1 MTAGMDAIVF
11 RRARARDLPA
21 IVGLLADDP
30 IGRLREDA
38 TEPLSAAYVDAFAAI
53 EADPNQLLAVA
64 TEGERVVGTLQITFI
79 PGLSRKGMSRGQI
92 EGVRIAADHRGA
104 GLGRRALEWAIEA
117 CRSRGCGLVQL
128 TTDRERPE
136 AHRFYDQ
143 LGFTAT
149 HLGYKKV
156 L

>member
-1 MTAGMDAIVF
+1 MEPIAF
-11 RRARARDLPA
+11 RRARGSDLPA
-21 IVGLLADDP
+21 IVSLLADDP

-38 TEPLSAAYVDAFAAI
+38 TEPLLAAYRDAFAAI

-64 TEGERVVGTLQITFI
+64 TKGGAVIGTLQISFI
-79 PGLSRKGMSRGQI
+79 PGLSRKGMWRGQI
-92 EGVRIAADHRGA
+92 EGVRIAAGHRGE
-104 GLGRRALEWAIEA
+104 GLGRRAFAWAIGE
-117 CRSRGCGLVQL
+117 CRARGCGLVQL

-143 LGFTAT
+143 LGFTAS
-149 HLGYKKV
+149 HLGYKKT

>member
-1 MTAGMDAIVF
+1 MDTIAF
-11 RRARARDLPA
+11 RRAKASDLPA

-38 TEPLSAAYVDAFAAI
+38 SEPLAAGYRDAFAAI

-64 TEGERVVGTLQITFI
+64 TDGDGVVGTLQITFI
-79 PGLSRKGMSRGQI
+79 PGLSRKGMWRGQI

-104 GLGRRALEWAIEA
+104 GLGGRAFEWAIAE
-117 CRSRGCGLVQL
+117 CRARGCGLVQL

-136 AHRFYDQ
+136 AHRFYER
-143 LGFTAT
+143 LGFTAS
-149 HLGYKKV
+149 HLGYKKA

>member
-1 MTAGMDAIVF
+1 
-11 RRARARDLPA
+11 
-21 IVGLLADDP
+21 LADDP

-38 TEPLSAAYVDAFAAI
+38 TEPLAAAYVDAFAAI

-64 TEGERVVGTLQITFI
+64 TEGDRVVGTLQITFI
-79 PGLSRKGMSRGQI
+79 PGLSRKGMWRGQI
-92 EGVRIAADHRGA
+92 EGVRIAASHRGA
-104 GLGRRALEWAIEA
+104 GLGRRAFEWAIEE
-117 CRSRGCGLVQL
+117 CRTRGCGLVQL

-143 LGFTAT
+143 LGFEAT
-149 HLGYKKV
+149 HLGYKKA

>member
-1 MTAGMDAIVF
+1 MKTIAF
-11 RRARARDLPA
+11 RRARGSDLPA

-30 IGRLREDA
+30 IGRLREDP
-38 TEPLSAAYVDAFAAI
+38 TEPLLAAYLDAFAAI

-64 TEGERVVGTLQITFI
+64 TKGDEVVGTLQISFI
-79 PGLSRKGMSRGQI
+79 PGLSRKGMWRGQI
-92 EGVRIAADHRGA
+92 EGVRIAAGHRDE
-104 GLGRRALEWAIEA
+104 GLGHRAFEWAIGE
-117 CRSRGCGLVQL
+117 CRAHGCGLVQL

-143 LGFTAT
+143 LGFTAS
-149 HLGYKKV
+149 HLGYKKT

>member
-1 MTAGMDAIVF
+1 METIAF
-11 RRARARDLPA
+11 RRALASDLPA

-38 TEPLSAAYVDAFAAI
+38 SEPLLAANPDAFQAI

-64 TEGERVVGTLQITFI
+64 IADEKVVGTLQISFI
-79 PGLSRKGMSRGQI
+79 PGLSRKGMWRGQI
-92 EGVRIAADHRGA
+92 EGVRIAAGHRGA
-104 GLGRRALEWAIEA
+104 GLGRKAFEWAIGE
-117 CRSRGCGLVQL
+117 CRARGCGLVQL

-136 AHRFYDQ
+136 AHRFYEQ
-143 LGFTAT
+143 LGFTAS
-149 HLGYKKV
+149 HLGYKKA

>member
-1 MTAGMDAIVF
+1 METLAF
-11 RRARARDLPA
+11 RRACASDLSA

-38 TEPLSAAYVDAFAAI
+38 TEPLLAAYRDAFAAI
-53 EADPNQLLAVA
+53 DADPNQFLAVA
-64 TEGERVVGTLQITFI
+64 TEGDQVVGTLQISLI
-79 PGLSRKGMSRGQI
+79 PGLSRKGMWRGQI
-92 EGVRIAADHRGA
+92 EGVRIAASHRGQ
-104 GLGRRALEWAIEA
+104 GLGRRAFEWAIEE
-117 CRSRGCGLVQL
+117 CRARGCALVQL

-143 LGFTAT
+143 LGFTAS
-149 HLGYKKV
+149 HLGYKKA